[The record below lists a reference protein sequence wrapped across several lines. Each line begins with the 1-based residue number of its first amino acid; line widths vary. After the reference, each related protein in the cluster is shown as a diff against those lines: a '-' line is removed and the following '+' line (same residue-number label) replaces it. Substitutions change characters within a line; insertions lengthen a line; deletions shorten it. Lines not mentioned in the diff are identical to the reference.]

1 MSWHKQNRRW
11 LAQYTDANGKRH
23 SIGLFDTQEQAAHA
37 VNAAIRRAGL
47 EGRRKTNPVV
57 DGQLVPRERTKK
69 ANGHGP
75 KALRKRRREEPAAA
89 AGKWNEHDVE
99 RELNNQEYRKKIQAR
114 IAEIERENA
123 EREAAAA
130 RHD

>member
-1 MSWHKQNRRW
+1 MELLPPPHV
-11 LAQYTDANGKRH
+11 LAQLDALIVGQ
-23 SIGLFDTQEQAAHA
+23 SIAAPS
-37 VNAAIRRAGL
+37 VEVEDDDDRSISS
-47 EGRRKTNPVV
+47 V
-57 DGQLVPRERTKK
+57 VPRARK
-69 ANGHGP
+69 AYGHGRD
-75 KALRKRRREEPAAA
+75 ALRKRRREEPAAA

>member
-1 MSWHKQNRRW
+1 M
-11 LAQYTDANGKRH
+11 
-23 SIGLFDTQEQAAHA
+23 
-37 VNAAIRRAGL
+37 
-47 EGRRKTNPVV
+47 
-57 DGQLVPRERTKK
+57 
-69 ANGHGP
+69 
-75 KALRKRRREEPAAA
+75 RKRRREEPAAA

-130 RHD
+130 RND